1 MQSKEI
7 LEQLK
12 DEISEIEYEHYL
24 KQLQYIE
31 EMSSSSHAVFSAP
44 NILIANWVRTKY
56 MQRIAHLF
64 ELRNGNTTTIEI
76 ILATQKKSPPKQ
88 KNVKRTSILDFT
100 CTFENFVVGGS
111 NRMAHNAASNVAK
124 HQAKFN
130 PLLIYG
136 GTGLG
141 KTHLLNAIGNY
152 VSHNKS
158 VNYVTSEQFLNDFV
172 HHLRNKTMDR
182 FKEKYRSNDY
192 LLIDDIQ
199 FFASK
204 GKDMLQEEFF
214 HTFEELHNNRKQI
227 VMTSD
232 KHPKYIDKLDER
244 LKSRFLSGLVCEIL
258 QPELETKI
266 RIIKNIC
273 QRDRIFLTN
282 DVIEFIA
289 TNINNNI
296 REIGGNIL
304 QLNVA
309 ANIIGQDITL
319 EFARQQLKEHIVEE
333 STNITLERIIDTVAL
348 DFNIKPSEISSKS
361 KRKKIVLS
369 RRIVI
374 YLARLLT
381 PNSMPSIAQG
391 LGMKD
396 HSSVSKAYK
405 AIETEIK
412 TNKDFK
418 LKLEELQ
425 SKIRLKN

>member
-1 MQSKEI
+1 
-7 LEQLK
+7 
-12 DEISEIEYEHYL
+12 
-24 KQLQYIE
+24 
-31 EMSSSSHAVFSAP
+31 
-44 NILIANWVRTKY
+44 
-56 MQRIAHLF
+56 F
-64 ELRNGNTTTIEI
+64 ELRNGNTTTVVI
-76 ILATQKKSPPKQ
+76 IIATQKKSPPKQ
-88 KNVKRTSILDFT
+88 KNVKRRRILDFT

-273 QRDRIFLTN
+273 QRDKIFLTN

-396 HSSVSKAYK
+396 HSS
-405 AIETEIK
+405 
-412 TNKDFK
+412 
-418 LKLEELQ
+418 
-425 SKIRLKN
+425 

>member
-1 MQSKEI
+1 
-7 LEQLK
+7 
-12 DEISEIEYEHYL
+12 
-24 KQLQYIE
+24 
-31 EMSSSSHAVFSAP
+31 
-44 NILIANWVRTKY
+44 
-56 MQRIAHLF
+56 
-64 ELRNGNTTTIEI
+64 
-76 ILATQKKSPPKQ
+76 
-88 KNVKRTSILDFT
+88 
-100 CTFENFVVGGS
+100 
-111 NRMAHNAASNVAK
+111 
-124 HQAKFN
+124 
-130 PLLIYG
+130 
-136 GTGLG
+136 
-141 KTHLLNAIGNY
+141 
-152 VSHNKS
+152 
-158 VNYVTSEQFLNDFV
+158 
-172 HHLRNKTMDR
+172 
-182 FKEKYRSNDY
+182 
-192 LLIDDIQ
+192 
-199 FFASK
+199 
-204 GKDMLQEEFF
+204 MLQEEFF